1 MSVVDHTCHMNPYV
15 MVCKINFSMCV
26 FVNCDIV
33 TRYLT
38 VALSVV
44 GGITDDTSETADR
57 RSKDKVSNKT
67 YQQLDRLYLYSI

>member
-1 MSVVDHTCHMNPYV
+1 MIH
-15 MVCKINFSMCV
+15 
-26 FVNCDIV
+26 IV